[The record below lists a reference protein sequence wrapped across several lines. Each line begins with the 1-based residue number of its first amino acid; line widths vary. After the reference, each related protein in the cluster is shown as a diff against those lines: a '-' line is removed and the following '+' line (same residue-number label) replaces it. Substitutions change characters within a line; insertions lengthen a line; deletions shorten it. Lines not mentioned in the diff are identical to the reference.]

1 MARKRW
7 EWDCLD
13 LGGSEHGEKRW
24 DWDYLDVGSAER
36 GKKEDDDFD
45 ESDTDLDV
53 GSAERGQKEDD
64 DFDESDT
71 DLDVGG
77 CVGSEKA
84 FSVLFDPSL
93 AVQRSA
99 FFLEHEAERNEADR
113 STMHPRPLKQKN
125 GQIDEETDKRI
136 KY

>member
-36 GKKEDDDFD
+36 GK
-45 ESDTDLDV
+45 
-53 GSAERGQKEDD
+53 KEDD